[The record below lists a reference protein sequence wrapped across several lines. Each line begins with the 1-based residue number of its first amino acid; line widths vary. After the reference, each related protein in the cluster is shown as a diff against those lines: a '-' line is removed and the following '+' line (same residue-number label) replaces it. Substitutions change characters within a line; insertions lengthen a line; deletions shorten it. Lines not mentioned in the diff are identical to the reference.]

1 MDRSRLIL
9 RVVLH
14 IAPWEVGGRK
24 GAPREVPRR
33 GTRRE
38 VSRIA
43 ARGEATRIAGHRDLT
58 RSREAAGRS
67 QPLEPDNLAHKMKGE
82 LQLFRQ
88 IRRCWQ
94 TYSWNY
100 ARKSGSLLAYQR
112 IPNRRFS

>member
-43 ARGEATRIAGHRDLT
+43 ARGEVTRIAGLRDLI
-58 RSREAAGRS
+58 RSRDQPGAAGRS

-88 IRRCWQ
+88 MRR
-94 TYSWNY
+94 
-100 ARKSGSLLAYQR
+100 
-112 IPNRRFS
+112 

>member
-1 MDRSRLIL
+1 MHRSRLIL

-67 QPLEPDNLAHKMKGE
+67 QPLEPDNRAQDERRAATIPTNTQVLANLFME
-82 LQLFRQ
+82 LR
-88 IRRCWQ
+88 
-94 TYSWNY
+94 
-100 ARKSGSLLAYQR
+100 
-112 IPNRRFS
+112 P